1 MSSAANGHDP
11 DMISTLM
18 KNLILRETE
27 SPLRRL
33 DSMEPPGPNGQPSS
47 GSTAGETPGESSG
60 EAPRESL
67 GAAVGGAADAAEA
80 ASDSVA
86 LDVVARSGFA
96 VMALLHIV
104 IGAIAVALVFGAP
117 GQAEPT
123 GAIEQLAA
131 NPWGPAVMWA
141 AFIACAGLSLWQLS
155 EATLRAR
162 SLPRRRRLG
171 KLVSSGFLSIA
182 YGSVGLSFAGFAL
195 GNRGDSG
202 DSTRDFSTVLVRS
215 PYGVPVLIALG
226 LTIIGIGVY
235 FIVKGVGK
243 KFKEELAHF
252 EGTRRGH
259 LISSLGVAGHIAKG
273 LALMLTGLL
282 FVIAAATNDPGSS
295 TGLDGS
301 LKALRDHPYGPA
313 LLLAIGA
320 GFIAYGAFALL
331 RARFGRM

>member
-1 MSSAANGHDP
+1 MRP
-11 DMISTLM
+11 
-18 KNLILRETE
+18 
-27 SPLRRL
+27 PLRRL
-33 DSMEPPGPNGQPSS
+33 GGMESPGPCGQPAS
-47 GSTAGETPGESSG
+47 GETLYGAHGEARGEAAGETSGATRGETLG
-60 EAPRESL
+60 ETL
-67 GAAVGGAADAAEA
+67 GAAAGGAADAAES
-80 ASDSVA
+80 ASDSAA

-96 VMALLHIV
+96 AMALLHIV
-104 IGAIAVALVFGAP
+104 IGAIAVALVLGAP

-141 AFIACAGLSLWQLS
+141 GFVACVGLSLWQLS

-162 SLPRRRRLG
+162 HLPRRQRLG

-202 DSTRDFSTVLVRS
+202 DSTRDFSTTLVRS
-215 PYGVPVLIALG
+215 PFGVPALIGLG
-226 LTIIGIGVY
+226 LSIGGIGVY
-235 FIVKGVGK
+235 FIVKGAGQ
-243 KFKEELAHF
+243 KFKTELRHF
-252 EGTRRGH
+252 EGMRRGL
-259 LISSLGVAGHIAKG
+259 LISGLGVTGHIAKG
-273 LALMLTGLL
+273 VALILTGLL

-301 LKALRDHPYGPA
+301 LKALRDHPFGPV

-320 GFIAYGAFALL
+320 GFIAYGLFALV

>member
-1 MSSAANGHDP
+1 MN
-11 DMISTLM
+11 
-18 KNLILRETE
+18 NLILQKTE

-33 DSMEPPGPNGQPSS
+33 NSMESPGPNGQPSS
-47 GSTAGETPGESSG
+47 GSNAGDTPG
-60 EAPRESL
+60 ESL
-67 GAAVGGAADAAEA
+67 GAAVGDAAEA
-80 ASDSVA
+80 VSDSVA

-273 LALMLTGLL
+273 LALILTGLL